1 MPIAIAGMHRS
12 GTSMVA
18 QFLHRCGVFLGPDTI
33 LMEAAEQNPEGFWEH
48 VQVVEINDELLS
60 LLGGGWDYP
69 PRPPV
74 DWSSPRL
81 DHLRTRASRIFAEFE
96 RFPRWGWK
104 DPRTSLTLPFWRS
117 VVDGLQVVAVVR
129 NPLEVA
135 LSLRHRNGFS
145 LALGLALWQAT
156 YRQLLADTTPAER
169 ILTHYDAFFGRPV
182 AEFERLLRFLDLPGE
197 PSVTAELAEATRTTR
212 LRHHRLT
219 ARDLVEADVS
229 DAVLDLYAVLCR
241 EAAWTDEGYAEAP
254 AADEPNNL
262 VPHDAAQ
269 PVPWDYFAGTSL
281 VPGIGQGNRLVVELA
296 KTRWD
301 LSEHKRSAINRQARL
316 DELEGGIIER
326 ENKLRERETRLSTLI
341 NILRQRDATIAHLTE
356 ERDGLARALRE
367 LEQQTRSGP
376 ASSEASTD

>member
-48 VQVVEINDELLS
+48 VQVVEINEELLS

-69 PRPPV
+69 PPLAV
-74 DWSSPRL
+74 AWSSPRF
-81 DHLRTRASRIFAEFE
+81 DHLRTRAARVFAEFRQHE
-96 RFPRWGWK
+96 RWGWK

-117 VVDGLQVVAVVR
+117 VVDELQVVAVVR

-145 LALGLALWQAT
+145 VGLGLALWHAT
-156 YRQLLADTTPAER
+156 YERLLADTPPGER
-169 ILTHYDAFFGRPV
+169 VVTHYDAFFGRPV
-182 AEFERLLRFLDLPGE
+182 AEFERLLRFLTLPGD
-197 PSVTAELAEATRTTR
+197 PAVIAELAEATRTTR

-219 ARDLVEADVS
+219 ARDLIEADVS
-229 DAVLDLYAVLCR
+229 DPVLNLYTELCR
-241 EAAWTDEGYAEAP
+241 EAEWTDEGFAEASLT
-254 AADEPNNL
+254 ADERNDL

-269 PVPWDYFAGTSL
+269 PVPWDYFAGTS
-281 VPGIGQGNRLVVELA
+281 VVAGIGQTNRVMLELA
-296 KTRWD
+296 KARWE

-326 ENKLRERETRLSTLI
+326 ENKLRERETRLNTLI
-341 NILRQRDATIAHLTE
+341 AILKQRDATIAQLTQ
-356 ERDGLARALRE
+356 ERDTVSRALSAPE
-367 LEQQTRSGP
+367 S
-376 ASSEASTD
+376 